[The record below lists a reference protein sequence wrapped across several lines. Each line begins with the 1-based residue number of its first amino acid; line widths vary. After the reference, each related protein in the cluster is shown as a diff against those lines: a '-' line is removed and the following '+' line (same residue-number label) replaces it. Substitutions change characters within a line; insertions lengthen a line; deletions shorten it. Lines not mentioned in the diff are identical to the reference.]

1 MTRRTHQTTKLRSR
15 SLLTK
20 AVVLAAIGS
29 VVLTAC
35 ADSPASTTATTS
47 AAASGS
53 AAPAT
58 LSVSDTGTFKGLV
71 TSSDVIT
78 PTVNG
83 NTVTINLGGQPVT
96 VDKDK
101 KLKVGFF
108 VNGAQSLFF
117 QTAFAWAKAQAD
129 AYGYDIEEVDGAYDT
144 AKQSDQ
150 IETAINTKKYDAI
163 IIIPVDG
170 IASCDALTKQ
180 APAAG
185 IIVVNYFNP
194 ICGKSADPVQ
204 NWSVPGI
211 LGAVGGGTSVPVGQA
226 FAEKV
231 FAATPQGKGMSLS
244 IGEALCTCAAIFAAG
259 LDGAQK
265 AYPDV
270 NLTRLDATTVDAS
283 GGQAVTEQY
292 LKDNPDANFIIA
304 LSDDTGLGAVEAI
317 KAAGLTGKVKVYM
330 AGGTQQIVD
339 SMKAGTSDGTYPYYM
354 GNAAQTALLML
365 HEAVAGNPVPTVIAN
380 DGAPLASYAEQVD
393 PFFTYVTPEIVTSG
407 GFVPNTA
414 QNAQAAR

>member
-29 VVLTAC
+29 VVLSAC
-35 ADSPASTTATTS
+35 ADSPATTTATTS

-78 PTVNG
+78 PTVDG
-83 NTVTINLGGQPVT
+83 NKVTINLGGQPVT

-211 LGAVGGGTSVPVGQA
+211 LGAVGGGDISPRGPGVRG
-226 FAEKV
+226 EGLCRH
-231 FAATPQGKGMSLS
+231 TPGKGHVAEHRGS
-244 IGEALCTCAAIFAAG
+244 ALHLRSHLRRRTRRRAKG
-259 LDGAQK
+259 LPGCQPHAPRRDDG
-265 AYPDV
+265 
-270 NLTRLDATTVDAS
+270 
-283 GGQAVTEQY
+283 
-292 LKDNPDANFIIA
+292 
-304 LSDDTGLGAVEAI
+304 
-317 KAAGLTGKVKVYM
+317 
-330 AGGTQQIVD
+330 
-339 SMKAGTSDGTYPYYM
+339 
-354 GNAAQTALLML
+354 
-365 HEAVAGNPVPTVIAN
+365 
-380 DGAPLASYAEQVD
+380 
-393 PFFTYVTPEIVTSG
+393 
-407 GFVPNTA
+407 
-414 QNAQAAR
+414 